1 MKRAIIFTVFIFS
14 SFIFLNAQDLKTAFE
29 KSNGKETA
37 TYQEGIKFYKKLA
50 QKFPQ
55 INMQEMGETD
65 SGEPLHLV
73 IFNKDEKFR
82 FSELQNSGKPILFIN
97 NGIHP
102 GESDGI
108 DASMMLL
115 RNWAQ
120 NISQNQFL
128 DSVIVA
134 VIPFYNIG
142 GALNRNSTTRINQ
155 IGPNSYGFRGNA
167 QNYDL
172 NRDFIK
178 MDSKNAFAFAEIFHQ
193 LDPDVFI
200 DTHVTNGSDHQHV
213 VTVLTTQHNKL
224 GGELGAYLEEQF
236 EPMVFEGMDEK
247 GRNPVEYVNVH
258 GTTPENGWTQFWD
271 AARYSTGYTSL
282 FQTMGFMTED
292 HMLKDFKTRVESVY
306 DFLTISAKLTA
317 KEGTK
322 IQKLK
327 AKDRAELL
335 EADAL
340 PILWKNDKEN
350 FKMIT
355 LDGYA
360 TSNPESELTGN
371 PLLKYD
377 KNDTFEKTVPFYN
390 AYEVSKTV
398 KVPNYYVIPQ
408 AWHPV
413 IKRLKANNV
422 KMKALTK
429 DTLIS
434 VDVYHIEDFETIENP
449 YEGHYLHYNTQVKSS
464 TQKIAFRKGDYLI
477 DTQQKAKRYI
487 VETLEPE
494 AQDSFF
500 NWNFFDSILQQ
511 KEGFSAY
518 VFEPK
523 AQEVLE
529 EMPKAQQSEFYEK
542 QENDSAFAAS
552 NYAQLDWILKRSKY
566 YEPAHKRYPVY
577 RLMAK

>member
-1 MKRAIIFTVFIFS
+1 MKRTLLFILCFLS
-14 SFIFLNAQDLKTAFE
+14 SFFSNAQELITAYE
-29 KSNGKETA
+29 KSNGTETA

-50 QKFPQ
+50 QQFPQ
-55 INMQEMGETD
+55 IDIREMGKTD

-73 IFNKDEKFR
+73 VFNKEEKFR
-82 FSELQNSGKPILFIN
+82 FSELQNSEKPILFIN

-108 DASMMLL
+108 DASMMML

-120 NISQNQFL
+120 NISQHQFL
-128 DSVIVA
+128 DNVIVA

-142 GALNRNSTTRINQ
+142 GALNRNSTTRTNQ
-155 IGPNSYGFRGNA
+155 NGPEEYGFRGNA

-224 GGELGAYLEEQF
+224 GGNLGEYLEEEF
-236 EPMVFEGMDEK
+236 EPMIFEEMEAK
-247 GRNPVEYVNVH
+247 GRNPIEYVNVH

-271 AARYSTGYTSL
+271 APRYSTGYTTL
-282 FQTMGFMTED
+282 FQTFGFMTED
-292 HMLKDFKTRVESVY
+292 HMWKDYKTRVENIF
-306 DFLTISAKLTA
+306 DFLNIAAELTA
-317 KEGTK
+317 QEGSK

-327 AKDRAELL
+327 AEDRQQLL
-335 EADAL
+335 KADSL
-340 PILWKNDKEN
+340 PVMWKNNKDE
-350 FKMIT
+350 FKMVT
-355 LDGYA
+355 LEGYS
-360 TSNPESELTGN
+360 TSKPESELTGN
-371 PLLKYD
+371 SLLKYD
-377 KNDTFEKTVPFYN
+377 RNDTFEKDVPFYN
-390 AYEVSKTV
+390 YYQVEKSVR
-398 KVPNYYVIPQ
+398 VPNYYVIPQ
-408 AWHPV
+408 AWFEV
-413 IKRLKANNV
+413 INRLKANGV
-422 KMKALTK
+422 KMEALKK
-429 DTLIS
+429 DTIIS
-434 VDVYHIEDFETIENP
+434 VEVYHIEDFKTVSNP
-449 YEGHYLHYNTQVKSS
+449 YEGHYLHYNTKLKKL

-511 KEGFSAY
+511 KENFSAY

-523 AQEVLE
+523 AIDILANLPSQEQE
-529 EMPKAQQSEFYEK
+529 EFYEK
-542 QENDSAFAAS
+542 QEEDSVFAAN
-552 NYAQLDWILKRSKY
+552 NYAQLDWIFKRSKH
-566 YEPAHKRYPVY
+566 YEKAHKRYPVY
-577 RLMAK
+577 RLNGK

>member
-1 MKRAIIFTVFIFS
+1 MRSIFFILFIFCLS
-14 SFIFLNAQDLKTAFE
+14 SSNAQELITAFE
-29 KSNGKETA
+29 ESNGTRTA
-37 TYQEGIKFYKKLA
+37 TYQEGINFYKKLA

-55 INMQEMGETD
+55 IDMREMGKTD

-73 IFNKDEKFR
+73 VFNKEEKFR
-82 FSELQNSGKPILFIN
+82 FSEIQNSEKPILFIN

-108 DASMMLL
+108 DASMMIL

-120 NISQNQFL
+120 NISQHNFL

-142 GALNRNSTTRINQ
+142 GALNRNSTTRTNQ
-155 IGPNSYGFRGNA
+155 NGPESYGFRGNA

-193 LDPDVFI
+193 LDPDVFF

-224 GGELGAYLEEQF
+224 GRNLGEYLENEF
-236 EPMVFEGMDEK
+236 EPKIFEMMEEK
-247 GRNPVEYVNVH
+247 GRDPIEYVNVH

-271 AARYSTGYTSL
+271 APRYSTGYTTL
-282 FQTMGFMTED
+282 FQTFGFMTED
-292 HMLKDFKTRVESVY
+292 HMWKDYKTRVENIY
-306 DFLTISAKLTA
+306 DFLNIASELTA
-317 KEGTK
+317 KEGAK

-327 AKDRAELL
+327 AQDRNQIQ
-335 EADAL
+335 EADSL
-340 PILWKNDKEN
+340 PISWKNDQDE

-355 LDGYA
+355 LNGYK
-360 TSNPESELTGN
+360 TSYPESELTKN
-371 PLLKYD
+371 PLLKY
-377 KNDTFEKTVPFYN
+377 NRNNTFEKEVPFYN
-390 AYEVSKTV
+390 HYKVEKSV
-398 KVPNYYVIPQ
+398 KVPDYYVIPQ
-408 AWHPV
+408 AWSEV
-413 IKRLKANNV
+413 ISRLKANGI
-422 KMKALTK
+422 KMESLRK
-429 DTLIS
+429 DTAFS
-434 VDVYHIEDFETIENP
+434 VQVYHIADFKTVGNP
-449 YEGHYLHYNTQVKSS
+449 YEGHYLHYNTKVKSS
-464 TQKIAFRKGDYLI
+464 NQEMTFRRGDYLI
-477 DTQQKAKRYI
+477 DTRQKNKRYL

-511 KEGFSAY
+511 KESFSAY

-523 AQEVLE
+523 AKEILADL
-529 EMPKAQQSEFYEK
+529 PKDEQSLFYEK
-542 QENDSAFAAS
+542 QENDSAFAS
-552 NYAQLDWILKRSKY
+552 NNYAQLDWIFKRSKH
-566 YEPAHKRYPVY
+566 YEKSHKRYPVY
-577 RLMAK
+577 RLMIK

>member
-1 MKRAIIFTVFIFS
+1 MKRTLIFILFSLS
-14 SFIFLNAQDLKTAFE
+14 SFTSSAQELITAFE
-29 KSNGKETA
+29 KSNGTETA
-37 TYQEGIKFYKKLA
+37 TYQEGISFYKQLA

-55 INMQEMGETD
+55 IDIREMGKTD

-73 IFNKDEKFR
+73 VFNKNEKFR
-82 FSELQNSGKPILFIN
+82 FGELQNSNKPILFIN

-108 DASMMLL
+108 DASMMML

-120 NISQNQFL
+120 NISQHSFL

-142 GALNRNSTTRINQ
+142 GALNRNSTTRTNQ
-155 IGPNSYGFRGNA
+155 NGPEAYGFRGNA

-200 DTHVTNGSDHQHV
+200 DTHVTNGTDHQHV

-224 GGELGAYLEEQF
+224 GGQLGKYLEEEF
-236 EPMVFEGMDEK
+236 EPMIFEEMEAK
-247 GRNPVEYVNVH
+247 GRNPIEYVNVK
-258 GTTPENGWTQFWD
+258 GNTPENGWTQFWD
-271 AARYSTGYTSL
+271 AARYSTGYTTL
-282 FQTMGFMTED
+282 FQTFGFMTED
-292 HMLKDFKTRVESVY
+292 HMWKDYKTRVENIY
-306 DFLTISAKLTA
+306 DFLTIASELTA
-317 KEGTK
+317 KEGAK

-327 AKDRAELL
+327 AQDREQVL
-335 EADAL
+335 EADSL
-340 PILWKNDKEN
+340 PILWKNDKDE

-355 LDGYA
+355 LNGFE
-360 TSNPESELTGN
+360 TSYPESELTGN

-377 KNDTFEKTVPFYN
+377 RNDTFEKDVPFYN
-390 AYEVSKTV
+390 HY
-398 KVPNYYVIPQ
+398 KVEKLVRVPDFYVIPQ
-408 AWHPV
+408 AWYEV
-413 IKRLKANNV
+413 INRLKANGV
-422 KMKALTK
+422 KMQALKK
-429 DTLIS
+429 DSLIS
-434 VDVYHIEDFETIENP
+434 VEVYHIEDFNTRSNP
-449 YEGHYLHYNTQVKSS
+449 YEGHYLHSNTKVKSS
-464 TQKIAFRKGDYLI
+464 NQKIAFRKGDYLI
-477 DTQQKAKRYI
+477 DTQQKAKRYL

-523 AQEVLE
+523 AKEILKNLPSE
-529 EMPKAQQSEFYEK
+529 EQAEFYEK
-542 QENDSAFAAS
+542 QESDSVFASS
-552 NYAQLDWILKRSKY
+552 NYAQLDWVFKRSEH
-566 YEPAHKRYPVY
+566 YEKSHKRYPVY
-577 RLMAK
+577 RLMAE

>member
-1 MKRAIIFTVFIFS
+1 MIRLGFFILFVFCFS
-14 SFIFLNAQDLKTAFE
+14 FSNAQDLTTAFE
-29 KSNGKETA
+29 KSNGTKTA
-37 TYQEGIKFYKKLA
+37 TYQEGIEFYEKLA
-50 QKFPQ
+50 QKFQQ
-55 INMQEMGETD
+55 IDMREMGKTD
-65 SGEPLHLV
+65 TGEPLHLV
-73 IFNKDEKFR
+73 VFNKEEKFR
-82 FSELQNSGKPILFIN
+82 FSELQNSDKPILFIN

-108 DASMMLL
+108 DASMMML

-120 NISQNQFL
+120 NISQHKFL

-142 GALNRNSTTRINQ
+142 GALNRNSTTRTNQ
-155 IGPNSYGFRGNA
+155 NGPESYGFRGNA

-224 GGELGAYLEEQF
+224 GGELGKYLEKEF
-236 EPMVFEGMDEK
+236 EPKIFEMMEAKD
-247 GRNPVEYVNVH
+247 RNPIEYVNVH

-271 AARYSTGYTSL
+271 APRYSTGYTAL
-282 FQTMGFMTED
+282 FQTFGFMTED
-292 HMLKDFKTRVESVY
+292 HMWKDYKTRVENIY
-306 DFLTISAKLTA
+306 DFLTIASQLTA

-327 AKDRAELL
+327 AQDRARIQ
-335 EADAL
+335 EADSL
-340 PILWKNDKEN
+340 PISWTNDKEE

-355 LDGYA
+355 LNGYK
-360 TSNPESELTGN
+360 TTYPESELTGN
-371 PLLKYD
+371 PLLNYD
-377 KNDTFEKTVPFYN
+377 KNVTFEKEVPFYN
-390 AYEVSKTV
+390 YYKVEKSV
-398 KVPNYYVIPQ
+398 KVPDYYIIPQ
-408 AWHPV
+408 AWYEV
-413 IKRLKANNV
+413 INRLKANGV
-422 KMKALTK
+422 KMESLKN
-429 DTLIS
+429 DTVFS
-434 VDVYHIEDFETIENP
+434 VEVYQIEDFQTVGNP
-449 YEGHYLHYNTQVKSS
+449 YEGHYLHYNTKVKSS
-464 TQKIAFRKGDYLI
+464 NQKIAFRKGDYLI
-477 DTQQKAKRYI
+477 STDQKARRYL

-523 AQEVLE
+523 AREILSDMPE
-529 EMPKAQQSEFYEK
+529 EEQAKFYEK
-542 QENDSAFAAS
+542 QEKDSVFAS
-552 NYAQLDWILKRSKY
+552 NNYAQLDWIFKKSKH
-566 YEPAHKRYPVY
+566 YEKSHKRYPVY
-577 RLMAK
+577 RLMAE

>member
-1 MKRAIIFTVFIFS
+1 MKRTLIFILCILS
-14 SFIFLNAQDLKTAFE
+14 SFFSGAQELITAFE
-29 KSNGKETA
+29 KSNGIKTA
-37 TYQEGIKFYKKLA
+37 TYQEGINFYKKLA
-50 QKFPQ
+50 QNFPQ
-55 INMQEMGETD
+55 INMQEMGKTD

-73 IFNKDEKFR
+73 VFNKDKKFR
-82 FSELQNSGKPILFIN
+82 FSELKESGKPILFIN

-108 DASMMLL
+108 DASMMML

-120 NISQNQFL
+120 NIAQNQFL

-142 GALNRNSTTRINQ
+142 GALNRNSTTRTNQ
-155 IGPNSYGFRGNA
+155 NGPASYGFRGNA

-213 VTVLTTQHNKL
+213 VTVLSTQKDKL
-224 GGELGAYLEEQF
+224 GGELGEYLETQF
-236 EPMVFEGMDEK
+236 EPMIFEGMIEK
-247 GRNPVEYVNVH
+247 GRNPIEYVNVH
-258 GTTPENGWTQFWD
+258 GSTPENGWTQFWD
-271 AARYSTGYTSL
+271 AARYSTGYTTL
-282 FQTMGFMTED
+282 FQTVGFMTED
-292 HMLKDFKTRVESVY
+292 HMWKDYKTRVENIY

-317 KEGTK
+317 KEGAK

-327 AKDRAELL
+327 REDRVQLL
-335 EADAL
+335 DADSL
-340 PILWKNDKEN
+340 PINWTNDKDE

-355 LDGYA
+355 LEGYS
-360 TSNPESELTGN
+360 TSYPESDLTGN
-371 PLLKYD
+371 SLLKYD
-377 KNDTFEKTVPFYN
+377 RDDIFEKDVPFYN
-390 AYEVSKTV
+390 HY
-398 KVPNYYVIPQ
+398 KVEKSVQVPDYYVIPQ
-408 AWHPV
+408 AWFEV
-413 IKRLKANNV
+413 INRMKANGV
-422 KMKALTK
+422 KMESLKK
-429 DTLIS
+429 DTIIS
-434 VDVYHIEDFETIENP
+434 VEVYHIEDFKTVSNP
-449 YEGHYLHYNTQVKSS
+449 YEGHYLHYNTEVKTSVQEIS
-464 TQKIAFRKGDYLI
+464 LRKGDYLI
-477 DTQQKAKRYI
+477 DTQQKARRYL

-523 AQEVLE
+523 AKEILA
-529 EMPKAQQSEFYEK
+529 EMPEEEQAEFYEK
-542 QENDSAFAAS
+542 QESDSTFASS
-552 NYAQLDWILKRSKY
+552 NYAQLDWIFKKSEH
-566 YEPAHKRYPVY
+566 YEKSHKRYPVY
-577 RLMAK
+577 RLMAE

>member
-1 MKRAIIFTVFIFS
+1 MRSIFFILFIFCLS
-14 SFIFLNAQDLKTAFE
+14 SSNAQELITAFE
-29 KSNGKETA
+29 ESNGTRTA

-55 INMQEMGETD
+55 IDMKEMGKTD

-73 IFNKDEKFR
+73 VFNKEEKFR
-82 FSELQNSGKPILFIN
+82 FSEIQNSEKPILFIN

-108 DASMMLL
+108 DASMMML

-120 NISQNQFL
+120 NISQHKFL

-142 GALNRNSTTRINQ
+142 GALNRNSTTRTNQ
-155 IGPNSYGFRGNA
+155 NGPESYGFRGNA

-224 GGELGAYLEEQF
+224 GRNLGEYLENEF
-236 EPMVFEGMDEK
+236 EPKIFEMMEEK
-247 GRNPVEYVNVH
+247 GRDPIEYVNVH

-271 AARYSTGYTSL
+271 APRYSTGYTTL
-282 FQTMGFMTED
+282 FQTFGFMTED
-292 HMLKDFKTRVESVY
+292 HMWKDYKTRVENIY
-306 DFLTISAKLTA
+306 DFLNIASELTA
-317 KEGTK
+317 KEGAK

-327 AKDRAELL
+327 AQDRNQIQ
-335 EADAL
+335 EADSL
-340 PILWKNDKEN
+340 PISWKNDQDE

-355 LDGYA
+355 LNGYK
-360 TSNPESELTGN
+360 TSYPESELTGN

-377 KNDTFEKTVPFYN
+377 KNDTFEKEVPFYN
-390 AYEVSKTV
+390 HYKVEKSV
-398 KVPNYYVIPQ
+398 KVPDYYVIPQ
-408 AWHPV
+408 AWSEV
-413 IKRLKANNV
+413 ISRLKANGI
-422 KMKALTK
+422 KMESLRK
-429 DTLIS
+429 DTAFS
-434 VDVYHIEDFETIENP
+434 VQVYHIADFKTVGNP
-449 YEGHYLHYNTQVKSS
+449 YEGHYLHYNTKVKSS
-464 TQKIAFRKGDYLI
+464 NQEMAFRKGDYLI
-477 DTQQKAKRYI
+477 DTRQKNKRYL

-511 KEGFSAY
+511 KESFSAY

-523 AQEVLE
+523 AKEILADL
-529 EMPKAQQSEFYEK
+529 PKDEQSLFYEK
-542 QENDSAFAAS
+542 QENDSAFAS
-552 NYAQLDWILKRSKY
+552 NNYAQLDWIFKRSKH
-566 YEPAHKRYPVY
+566 YEKSHKRYPVY
-577 RLMAK
+577 RLMIK

>member
-1 MKRAIIFTVFIFS
+1 MRSIFFILLILCSTFS
-14 SFIFLNAQDLKTAFE
+14 TAQDLITAFE
-29 KSNGKETA
+29 KSNGTKTA
-37 TYQEGIKFYKKLA
+37 TYQEGINFYKKLA

-55 INMQEMGETD
+55 IDMREMGKTD
-65 SGEPLHLV
+65 SGEPLHLIV
-73 IFNKDEKFR
+73 FNKEEKFR
-82 FSELQNSGKPILFIN
+82 FSELQNSEKPILFIN

-108 DASMMLL
+108 DASMMML

-120 NISQNQFL
+120 NLSQHKFL

-142 GALNRNSTTRINQ
+142 GALNRNSTTRTNQ
-155 IGPNSYGFRGNA
+155 NGPESYGFRGNA

-224 GGELGAYLEEQF
+224 GRNLGEYLENEF
-236 EPMVFEGMDEK
+236 EPKIFEMMESK
-247 GRNPVEYVNVH
+247 GRNPIEYVNVH
-258 GTTPENGWTQFWD
+258 GTTPENGWKQFWD
-271 AARYSTGYTSL
+271 APRYSTGYTTL
-282 FQTMGFMTED
+282 FQTFGFMTED
-292 HMLKDFKTRVESVY
+292 HMWKDYKTRVENIY
-306 DFLTISAKLTA
+306 DFLNIASELTA
-317 KEGTK
+317 MEGAK

-327 AKDRAELL
+327 AQDRNQIQ
-335 EADAL
+335 EADSL
-340 PILWKNDKEN
+340 PIFWKNDQDE

-355 LDGYA
+355 LNGYK
-360 TSNPESELTGN
+360 TSYPESELTGN

-377 KNDTFEKTVPFYN
+377 RNDTFEKEVPFYN
-390 AYEVSKTV
+390 YYKVEKSV
-398 KVPNYYVIPQ
+398 KVPDFYVIPQ
-408 AWHPV
+408 AWYEV
-413 IKRLKANNV
+413 INRLQANGV
-422 KMKALTK
+422 EMESLKK
-429 DTLIS
+429 DTVIS
-434 VDVYHIEDFETIENP
+434 VEVYHIDDFKTVGNP
-449 YEGHYLHYNTQVKSS
+449 YEGHYLHYNTKVKSS
-464 TQKIAFRKGDYLI
+464 QLEISLRKGDYLI
-477 DTQQKAKRYI
+477 DTRQKARRYL

-523 AQEVLE
+523 AQEILADLPE
-529 EMPKAQQSEFYEK
+529 DEQKKFYQK
-542 QENDSAFAAS
+542 QENDSTFAS
-552 NYAQLDWILKRSKY
+552 NNYAQLDWIFKRSEH
-566 YEPAHKRYPVY
+566 YEKSHKKYPVY
-577 RLMAK
+577 RLMTE

>member
-1 MKRAIIFTVFIFS
+1 MKRIFIFILFIFS
-14 SFIFLNAQDLKTAFE
+14 SFYSNAQELITAFE

-37 TYQEGIKFYKKLA
+37 TYQEGINFYKKLA
-50 QKFPQ
+50 QQFPQ
-55 INMQEMGETD
+55 IDMREMSKTD

-73 IFNKDEKFR
+73 VFNKDEKFR
-82 FSELQNSGKPILFIN
+82 FGELQNSDKPILFIN

-108 DASMMLL
+108 DASMMML

-120 NISQNQFL
+120 NISQHSFL

-142 GALNRNSTTRINQ
+142 GALNRNSTTRTNQ
-155 IGPNSYGFRGNA
+155 NGPKSYGFRGNA

-224 GGELGAYLEEQF
+224 GGKLGEYLENEF
-236 EPMVFEGMDEK
+236 EPMIFELMNAK
-247 GRNPVEYVNVH
+247 GRNPIEYVNVH

-271 AARYSTGYTSL
+271 APRYSTGYTTL
-282 FQTMGFMTED
+282 FQTFGFMTED
-292 HMLKDFKTRVESVY
+292 HMWKDYKTRVENIY
-306 DFLTISAKLTA
+306 DFLSIASKLTA
-317 KEGTK
+317 EEGSK

-327 AKDRAELL
+327 ADDREQILKS
-335 EADAL
+335 DSL
-340 PILWKNDKEN
+340 PILWKNNKDE

-355 LDGYA
+355 LNGYE
-360 TSNPESELTGN
+360 TSYPESELTGN

-377 KNDTFEKTVPFYN
+377 RNDTFEKDVPFYN
-390 AYEVSKTV
+390 YYQV
-398 KVPNYYVIPQ
+398 KKSVQVPDYYIIPQ
-408 AWHPV
+408 AWFEV
-413 IKRLKANNV
+413 INRLKANGV
-422 KMKALTK
+422 KMEALKK
-429 DTLIS
+429 DTIIS
-434 VDVYHIEDFETIENP
+434 VQVYHIDDFETVSNP
-449 YEGHYLHYNTQVKSS
+449 YEGHYLHYNTKVKSS
-464 TQKIAFRKGDYLI
+464 IKNIAFRKGDFLI
-477 DTQQKAKRYI
+477 NTQQKARRYL

-523 AQEVLE
+523 AKEILANLPSE
-529 EMPKAQQSEFYEK
+529 EQAEFYEK
-542 QENDSAFAAS
+542 QEFDSAFAS
-552 NYAQLDWILKRSKY
+552 NNYAQMDWIFKRSEH
-566 YEPAHKRYPVY
+566 YEKSHKRYPVY
-577 RLMAK
+577 RWMAE

>member
-1 MKRAIIFTVFIFS
+1 MRSIFFILFIFCLS
-14 SFIFLNAQDLKTAFE
+14 SSNAQELITAFE
-29 KSNGKETA
+29 ESNGTRTA
-37 TYQEGIKFYKKLA
+37 TYQEGINFYKKLA

-55 INMQEMGETD
+55 IDMREMGKTD

-73 IFNKDEKFR
+73 VFNKEEKFR
-82 FSELQNSGKPILFIN
+82 FSELQNSEKPILFIN

-108 DASMMLL
+108 DASMMML

-120 NISQNQFL
+120 NISQHKFL

-142 GALNRNSTTRINQ
+142 GALNRNSTTRTNQ
-155 IGPNSYGFRGNA
+155 NGPESYGFRGNA

-200 DTHVTNGSDHQHV
+200 DTHVTNGSDHQHL

-224 GGELGAYLEEQF
+224 GRNLGEYLENEF
-236 EPMVFEGMDEK
+236 EPKIFEMMEEK
-247 GRNPVEYVNVH
+247 GRNPIEYVNVH

-271 AARYSTGYTSL
+271 APRYSTGYTTL
-282 FQTMGFMTED
+282 FQTFGFMTED
-292 HMLKDFKTRVESVY
+292 HMWKDYKTRVENIY
-306 DFLTISAKLTA
+306 DFLNIATELTA
-317 KEGTK
+317 MEGAK

-327 AKDRAELL
+327 AQDRNQIQ
-335 EADAL
+335 EADSL
-340 PILWKNDKEN
+340 PISWKNDQDE

-355 LDGYA
+355 LNGYK
-360 TSNPESELTGN
+360 TSYPESELTKN
-371 PLLKYD
+371 PLLKY
-377 KNDTFEKTVPFYN
+377 NRNNTFEKEVPFYN
-390 AYEVSKTV
+390 HYKVEKSV
-398 KVPNYYVIPQ
+398 KVPDYYVIPQ
-408 AWHPV
+408 AWSEV
-413 IKRLKANNV
+413 ISRLKANGI
-422 KMKALTK
+422 KMESLRK
-429 DTLIS
+429 DTAFS
-434 VDVYHIEDFETIENP
+434 VQVYHIADFKTVGNP
-449 YEGHYLHYNTQVKSS
+449 YEGHYLHYNTKVKSS
-464 TQKIAFRKGDYLI
+464 NQEMTFRRGDYLI
-477 DTQQKAKRYI
+477 DTRQKNKRYL

-511 KEGFSAY
+511 KESFSAY

-523 AQEVLE
+523 AKEILADL
-529 EMPKAQQSEFYEK
+529 PKDEQSLFYEK
-542 QENDSAFAAS
+542 QENDSAFAS
-552 NYAQLDWILKRSKY
+552 NNYAQLDWIFKRSKH
-566 YEPAHKRYPVY
+566 YEKSHKRYPVY
-577 RLMAK
+577 RLMIK

>member
-1 MKRAIIFTVFIFS
+1 MKRTLFFILIIFS
-14 SFIFLNAQDLKTAFE
+14 SFFSNAQELITAFE
-29 KSNGKETA
+29 KSNGKETT
-37 TYQEGIKFYKKLA
+37 TYQEGINFYKKLA

-55 INMQEMGETD
+55 IDIKEMGKTD

-73 IFNKDEKFR
+73 VFNKDEKFR

-108 DASMMLL
+108 DASMMML

-120 NISQNQFL
+120 NISQYSFL
-128 DSVIVA
+128 DSIIVA

-142 GALNRNSTTRINQ
+142 GALNRNSTTRTNQ
-155 IGPNSYGFRGNA
+155 NGPESYGFRGNA

-224 GGELGAYLEEQF
+224 GGNLGEYLETEF
-236 EPMVFEGMDEK
+236 EPMIFEQLEAK
-247 GRNPVEYVNVH
+247 GRNPIEYVNVH
-258 GTTPENGWTQFWD
+258 GDTPENGWTQFWD
-271 AARYSTGYTSL
+271 APRYSTGYTTL
-282 FQTMGFMTED
+282 FQTFGFMTED
-292 HMLKDFKTRVESVY
+292 HMWKNYKTRVENIY
-306 DFLTISAKLTA
+306 DFLTIASELTA
-317 KEGTK
+317 KEGDK

-327 AKDRAELL
+327 AEDRQQIL
-335 EADAL
+335 ETDSL
-340 PILWKNDKEN
+340 PILWKNEKDE

-355 LDGYA
+355 LDGYK
-360 TSNPESELTGN
+360 TSYPESELTGN

-377 KNDTFEKTVPFYN
+377 RTDTFEKDVPFYN
-390 AYEVSKTV
+390 HY
-398 KVPNYYVIPQ
+398 KVEKSVLVPDYYVIPQ
-408 AWHPV
+408 AWFEV
-413 IKRLKANNV
+413 INRMKANGV
-422 KMKALTK
+422 KMEPLKK

-434 VDVYHIEDFETIENP
+434 VEFYHIEDFKTVSNP
-449 YEGHYLHYNTQVKSS
+449 YEGHYLHYNTKVNSS
-464 TQKIAFRKGDYLI
+464 VQKMTFRKGDYLI
-477 DTQQKAKRYI
+477 NTQQKARRYL

-494 AQDSFF
+494 SQDSFF

-511 KEGFSAY
+511 KEGFSDY

-523 AQEVLE
+523 AKEILANLPE
-529 EMPKAQQSEFYEK
+529 EEQTEFYEM
-542 QENDSAFAAS
+542 QESDSAFAAD
-552 NYAQLDWILKRSKY
+552 NYAQLDWIFKRSEH
-566 YEPAHKRYPVY
+566 YEKSHKRYPVY
-577 RLMAK
+577 RLMDK